1 MNLRSSVSKEKGRKL
16 YRVQCIPF
24 YSLILAMGN
33 PTIHYFSLDVEGA
46 ELAVLRTI
54 PWQSMDI
61 RTLSVEVAH
70 SDKRLIKRF
79 MVKQGFRVLARL
91 KADYIF
97 VKEGDPNKSKDN
109 DNNNNNNNNNI
120 NNDDNNIKWRI

>member
-1 MNLRSSVSKEKGRKL
+1 MLGLRSSVSREKGRKF

-33 PTIHYFSLDVEGA
+33 PRIDYFSLDVEGA

-54 PWQSMDI
+54 PWKILDI
-61 RTLSVEVAH
+61 QTLSVEVAH
-70 SDKRLIKRF
+70 SDKRLIKKF
-79 MVKQGFRVLARL
+79 MVKQGYRILSRL

-97 VKEGDPNKSKDN
+97 VKGDQHPD
-109 DNNNNNNNNNI
+109 
-120 NNDDNNIKWRI
+120 